1 MSKVSLQ
8 LIQVICAIFWC
19 LFAAGIVFGFAA
31 LKPVL
36 IAQGVYS
43 ELCLSSNS
51 TVASLENVL
60 TPLSLEKA
68 SLKPCTAQDLKLNM
82 MFTLGA
88 GTTNVVALLVGYV
101 LDVKGPRVCGF
112 VGSAALALG
121 ALSFVW
127 SSKLSSFLDP
137 YVTGYIL
144 LAIGGPFVFISTFQ
158 LANSFPSKSGT
169 ILALLTGA
177 FDSSSALFLI
187 YRVVYQK
194 WFPDLTIKKFF
205 TGYLIVP
212 IFILVCQFFIMP
224 SESYKTLGAIEK
236 LEVEGLNM
244 DGSLPE
250 GEDGSRIIPDATERQ
265 SLVSNH
271 SSGIHPVLSSNSR
284 RRSVWEN
291 YVEAKLEKKTSGI
304 FGAMH
309 GHSAYEQIKSPWFG
323 LMLVLVII
331 CMLRINYFVATV
343 RSQEEFLLGDAEL
356 ALKFNAIFDIAL
368 PVGGIISIPFIGL
381 VLDNCSI
388 ITAIISVSAISMIIG
403 ILGLFPSFILNLIG
417 VLMLVAYRPFYYTV
431 VSDYSAKVFGFE
443 TFGTVYGLLMCL
455 SGIFNMSQSYLDKL
469 THTTFN
475 MNPFPVNLTLVI
487 LTALS
492 ATTLISFLVKE
503 GQNRDKKIRIFEQI
517 STTAESTPGNS
528 TDTEG
533 VYGSL

>member
-1 MSKVSLQ
+1 MYKVSLQ
-8 LIQVICAIFWC
+8 FVQVACAIFWC

-31 LKPVL
+31 LKPIL
-36 IAQGVYS
+36 IDQGVYS
-43 ELCLSSNS
+43 ELCLSSNLTAKS
-51 TVASLENVL
+51 VENALTSLR
-60 TPLSLEKA
+60 LEE
-68 SLKPCTAQDLKLNM
+68 SQLKPCTAQDLKLNM

-88 GTTNVVALLVGYV
+88 GTTNVAALLVGYV

-112 VGSAALALG
+112 VGSIALALG
-121 ALSFVW
+121 ALSLAW

-137 YVTGYIL
+137 YITGYVL

-158 LANSFPSKSGT
+158 LANSFPSRSGT

-177 FDSSSALFLI
+177 FDSSSALFLF
-187 YRVVYQK
+187 YRIVYQR
-194 WFPDLTIKKFF
+194 WLPDLTLKKFF

-212 IFILVCQFFIMP
+212 VFIFVCQLFVMP

-236 LEVEGLNM
+236 MEVEGLNM

-265 SLVSNH
+265 SLMSNH
-271 SSGIHPVLSSNSR
+271 SSGIHPVLSSSSR
-284 RRSVWEN
+284 RRSMWEN

-309 GHSAYEQIKSPWFG
+309 GHSAFEQIKSPWFG
-323 LMLVLVII
+323 LMLVFVII

-343 RSQEEFLLGDAEL
+343 RSQEEYLLGDAAL

-368 PVGGIISIPFIGL
+368 PVGGIVSIPFIGL
-381 VLDNCSI
+381 VLDNCSV
-388 ITAIISVSAISMIIG
+388 ITAIISVASISLTIG
-403 ILGLFPSFILNLIG
+403 VLGLFPSFILNLVG

-455 SGIFNMSQSYLDKL
+455 SGIFNMGQSYLDKL
-469 THTTFN
+469 THTRFN
-475 MNPFPVNLTLVI
+475 MNPTPVNLILVS

-492 ATTLISFLVKE
+492 ATTLITFLFKE
-503 GQNRDKKIRIFEQI
+503 SQNRDKKIRALEQI
-517 STTAESTPGNS
+517 MATEEPVQETSADAEAP
-528 TDTEG
+528 
-533 VYGSL
+533 YGSI